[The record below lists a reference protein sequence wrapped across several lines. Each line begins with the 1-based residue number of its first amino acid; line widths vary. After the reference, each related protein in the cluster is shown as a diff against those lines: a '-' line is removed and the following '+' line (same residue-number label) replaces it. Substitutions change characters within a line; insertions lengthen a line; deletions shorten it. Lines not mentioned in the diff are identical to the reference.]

1 MCNDKYLKDKL
12 KSYEN
17 VIKTDFHDNE
27 LAPEKCSCMTYTIIL
42 LAEAVDQRCSV
53 KKVLLEISQNSQEN
67 ACARGACEFCEISEN
82 NFFTEPYGGC
92 FWTLYLIVLIA

>member
-67 ACARGACEFCEISEN
+67 ICARVSF
-82 NFFTEPYGGC
+82 
-92 FWTLYLIVLIA
+92 LIKLQV

>member
-1 MCNDKYLKDKL
+1 MCNDKCLKNKL

-27 LAPEKCSCMTYTIIL
+27 LAPEKCLYMAYTIIL
-42 LAEAVDQRCSV
+42 LAVAVDQRCSV

-67 ACARGACEFCEISEN
+67 ICARASF
-82 NFFTEPYGGC
+82 
-92 FWTLYLIVLIA
+92 LIKLQV